1 MSVPELMATA
11 KQHWSKYLPRKV
23 HALRAEGMLTAALNG
38 AANLAQS
45 EIDSLMQQGYQAH
58 EAREVAL
65 SHHILL
71 PAEKAQD
78 GQDRELAAKEHE
90 YQNNPPVTNLD

>member
-11 KQHWSKYLPRKV
+11 KQHWSKYLPKKV
-23 HALRAEGMLTAALNG
+23 RVLRSEGMLTAALNG

-45 EIDSLMQQGYQAH
+45 EIDSLMQRGYQAH

-71 PAEKAQD
+71 PAEKVED
-78 GQDRELAAKEHE
+78 GQERELAAKEHE
-90 YQNNPPVTNLD
+90 YQSNPPTMNLD